1 MKKIATLITALFLL
15 VSCDDTFDIN
25 RDPDLLPPGQAYAT
39 ILPAGIA
46 GVVGAQGS
54 YYALIGGFWSQ
65 FWTQNNTSNQ
75 YKNIDQYSIGTN
87 DYQVGWTAMYDA
99 LNDIRVV
106 KAKALKEGNN
116 NYYLIATVLEVQ
128 ASQVM
133 TDLYDDI
140 PYTEAN
146 NPLFLQPK
154 FNTGKEAYDLMI
166 ADLKS
171 ALAKD
176 QSASVGDVP
185 GKDDFIFNG
194 NMENWTKYGNTL
206 LLKLHMRLTQV
217 NPTLAQSG
225 ITALI
230 NSGAQFLDVDAAMT
244 QFEDAADRSNPLYE
258 SDRRQ
263 LNTTLNLRASKTL
276 YSYLAINADPRKDKY
291 YGVGQ
296 PNNQGDFLNTATGLS
311 LVTLFPKTPVYLI
324 SAEESYFLQAEA
336 LTRYYAGAGAKE
348 KYDLGVQANF
358 AKYNTETKVVN
369 PDGTTSTVPAV
380 GNANNILAA
389 GGKYEFPATGTAA
402 QIEAII
408 TQKWIASFPGNG
420 YESFLEQNRTGFP
433 KESAVKQSNEAYIP
447 GQLAT
452 SVETVLGANQFPR
465 RIILPNTVKS
475 RNPNAPA
482 LKKIIDPVW
491 WDVN

>member
-15 VSCDDTFDIN
+15 VSCDETFDIN
-25 RDPDLLPPGQAYAT
+25 RDPDSLPPGQAFST

-46 GVVGAQGS
+46 GIAGAQGS

-75 YKNIDQYSIGTN
+75 YKDVDQYSIGTN

-106 KAKALKEGNN
+106 KAKALAESNW

-140 PYTEAN
+140 PYEEAN
-146 NPLFLQPK
+146 NVNILQPK
-154 FNTGKEAYDLMI
+154 FNTGKETYDLMI
-166 ADLKS
+166 KDLKL
-171 ALAKD
+171 ALSKD
-176 QSASVGDVP
+176 QSASVGDKP
-185 GKDDFIFNG
+185 SSDDFIFNG

-206 LLKLHMRLTQV
+206 LLKLHLRLTQV
-217 NPTLAQSG
+217 NPTLAESG
-225 ITALI
+225 IKTLI
-230 NSGAQFLDVDAAMT
+230 DSGAQFLEVDAAMT
-244 QFEDAADRSNPLYE
+244 QFEAAADRSNPLFE
-258 SDRRQ
+258 TDRRQ
-263 LNTTLNLRASKTL
+263 LNTTGNLRASKTL
-276 YSYLAINADPRKDKY
+276 FNYLSVNADPRKNKY
-291 YGVGQ
+291 YGAGV
-296 PNNQGDFLNTATGLS
+296 PNNQGDFENTLSPLS
-311 LVTLFPKTPVYLI
+311 LVTLYAQTPVYFL

-336 LTRYYAGAGAKE
+336 LVRYYGGVGAKG
-348 KYDLGVQANF
+348 KYDLGVAANF
-358 AKYNTETKVVN
+358 AKYNTATIVA
-369 PDGTTSTVPAV
+369 PITPAI
-380 GNANNILAA
+380 GSADNFLAP
-389 GGKYEFPATGTAA
+389 GGVYEFPATGTNA

-420 YESFLEQNRTGFP
+420 YESFIEQNRTGYP
-433 KESAVKQSNEAYIP
+433 RESAVAQSDEDYIP
-447 GQLAT
+447 GQFAI
-452 SVETVLGANQFPR
+452 SVENVTGGKFPR
-465 RIILPNTVKS
+465 RVVLPNTVKS

-482 LKKIIDPVW
+482 LKAITAPVW

>member
-15 VSCDDTFDIN
+15 VSCDETFDIN
-25 RDPDLLPPGQAYAT
+25 RDPDSLPPGQAFST

-46 GVVGAQGS
+46 GIAGAQGS

-75 YKNIDQYSIGTN
+75 YKDVDQYSIGTN

-106 KAKALKEGNN
+106 KAKALAESNW

-146 NPLFLQPK
+146 NASILQPK
-154 FNTGKEAYDLMI
+154 FNTGKETYDLMI
-166 ADLKS
+166 ADLKL
-171 ALAKD
+171 ALSKD
-176 QSASVGDVP
+176 QITSIGEKPA
-185 GKDDFIFNG
+185 KDDFIFGG

-206 LLKLHMRLTQV
+206 LLKLHLRLTQV
-217 NPTLAQSG
+217 NPTLAESG
-225 ITALI
+225 IKTLI
-230 NSGAQFLDVDAAMT
+230 DSDAQFLDVDAGMNTRAPYD
-244 QFEDAADRSNPLYE
+244 QFIDAADRSNPLYE
-258 SDRRQ
+258 TDRRQ
-263 LNTTLNLRASKTL
+263 LNTAGNLRASKTL
-276 YSYLAINADPRKDKY
+276 YSYLSVNADPRKDQY
-291 YGVGQ
+291 YGAGV
-296 PNNQGDFLNTATGLS
+296 PNNQGDFENTLS
-311 LVTLFPKTPVYLI
+311 PLSVVTLKATTPVYFI
-324 SAEESYFLQAEA
+324 SKEESYFLQAEA
-336 LTRYYAGAGAKE
+336 LTRYYGGTGAKAA
-348 KYDLGVQANF
+348 YDLGVATNF
-358 AKYNTETKVVN
+358 SKY
-369 PDGTTSTVPAV
+369 S
-380 GNANNILAA
+380 LSAA
-389 GGKYEFPATGTAA
+389 AFTDSAGKYEFPATGTAA

-420 YESFLEQNRTGFP
+420 YESFLEQNRTGYP
-433 KESAVKQSNEAYIP
+433 KESVLPQSDEDYIP
-447 GQLAT
+447 GQLSI
-452 SVETVLGANQFPR
+452 SVENVTGGKFPR
-465 RIILPNTVKS
+465 RVILPNTVKS

-482 LKKIIDPVW
+482 LKAITAPVW